1 MKVSKGGMKMKKRIC
16 RFYYPEERN
25 RVMLKHEMTRQKLR
39 NEVVR

>member
-1 MKVSKGGMKMKKRIC
+1 MKKRIC
-16 RFYYPEERN
+16 RFYYPEERI